1 METGHHLYFAPNNT
15 IFRIDQITNGGF
27 FFFFFFAYLS
37 AAEKKSFG
45 LGGGVGRKSIT
56 LAPQVKNL

>member
-15 IFRIDQITNGGF
+15 IFGIDQITNGGF
-27 FFFFFFAYLS
+27 FVFFFFAYLS

-45 LGGGVGRKSIT
+45 LGGGVGRKYIT
-56 LAPQVKNL
+56 LAPQVKSL